1 MAYTQGSPL
10 ASTGCCSDHHL
21 IRALRTWVSAVKSL
35 ENRVSGYQ
43 DDHAKQR
50 VVEVGVAGKLLRADL
65 PEGSLPRCTSGAYA
79 TVGASGTG

>member
-50 VVEVGVAGKLLRADL
+50 VVEVGVAGKLLR
-65 PEGSLPRCTSGAYA
+65 SLGYKSTKRLDCLSKPN
-79 TVGASGTG
+79 